1 MKKITLLLI
10 FMLLCVATYSQT
22 FVCTDINYYGPNY
35 NPTSI
40 QKNKAR
46 YLGSKATLTF
56 FDKSLKIS
64 YTEKGKTKSIV
75 LDKFNDN
82 EYHYYEKD
90 LLGNV
95 TKGVLKLQKWAAYIK
110 SFTIESYNNNSL
122 ETYATFKRD

>member
-56 FDKSLKIS
+56 YDKSLKIS
-64 YTEKGKTKSIV
+64 TNTNGKIESVVLEKV
-75 LDKFNDN
+75 NNN
-82 EYHYYEKD
+82 EYQIVENR
-90 LLGNV
+90 GNNV
-95 TKGVLKLQKWAAYIK
+95 KKLVVKLNKWVEYIR
-110 SFTIESYNNNSL
+110 SFTIESYNNYSL
-122 ETYATFKRD
+122 EMNAAFKRD

>member
-1 MKKITLLLI
+1 MKRLFFITSFL
-10 FMLLCVATYSQT
+10 MLYLTIQAQT

>member
-1 MKKITLLLI
+1 MKKVISILILLS
-10 FMLLCVATYSQT
+10 LCVVTYAQT